1 LPTFF
6 KALSFFQKKKKKKK
20 KEKNPPLNLRHKN
33 TLDALSSDGKR
44 LLQLLK
50 GRRAKASSSSTTRA
64 SRDDDGTPKRRRRVD
79 GRVDG
84 IRRRG
89 NGTRAFAIF
98 KRLLNIII
106 SFDERLL
113 LFDASSSSSNRS
125 RCLSATARRPMCA
138 PRAFFRAVV
147 FPSLEKTKVLCCD

>member
-33 TLDALSSDGKR
+33 TPDALSSDGKR

-64 SRDDDGTPKRRRRVD
+64 
-79 GRVDG
+79 
-84 IRRRG
+84 
-89 NGTRAFAIF
+89 
-98 KRLLNIII
+98 
-106 SFDERLL
+106 
-113 LFDASSSSSNRS
+113 
-125 RCLSATARRPMCA
+125 AR
-138 PRAFFRAVV
+138 
-147 FPSLEKTKVLCCD
+147 